1 VTFALLARAAGLAA
15 ALAAGEARAHDPC
28 GPGIDDGWVL
38 QRLRAS
44 GEFEAVLAAAAAHRL
59 QILITEVRP
68 GPDGRR
74 ALVSHGLRVDAEYFY
89 PASAIKTFAA
99 VAAMRALGDAPLATP
114 LALCERGA
122 RRCTRTR
129 DPSNRAGGRITIGHE
144 IRKMQIVSDNGAFNR
159 LYDFVGHRALNESLT
174 GLGFASLRIHHRLS
188 TDEPAGAQ
196 RSTPGAELR
205 PQAGPRRE
213 VPARTSDLR
222 LAPHPAGGT
231 AIGAGFLVDGS
242 LVPGPMDFADKN
254 GASLCDLQRLTLA
267 LTLPDEG
274 PALGLSP
281 AQRGFLVEAM
291 TVDPHAS
298 DNPRYTD
305 PAQAVA
311 RFKPM
316 LPGLERTLPRA
327 RIRYVNKA
335 GKAYGFHVE
344 NAYVEDR
351 ASGRAALVTA
361 TIYAD
366 ADGVLDDDRYDY
378 ATVTAPFYA
387 ALGAVVGRAL
397 VD

>member
-44 GEFEAVLAAAAAHRL
+44 GEFEAVLAAGAAHRL

-174 GLGFASLRIHHRLS
+174 GLGFASLRIHHRRAPS
-188 TDEPAGAQ
+188 CA
-196 RSTPGAELR
+196 
-205 PQAGPRRE
+205 RR
-213 VPARTSDLR
+213 
-222 LAPHPAGGT
+222 
-231 AIGAGFLVDGS
+231 
-242 LVPGPMDFADKN
+242 
-254 GASLCDLQRLTLA
+254 
-267 LTLPDEG
+267 
-274 PALGLSP
+274 
-281 AQRGFLVEAM
+281 
-291 TVDPHAS
+291 
-298 DNPRYTD
+298 
-305 PAQAVA
+305 
-311 RFKPM
+311 
-316 LPGLERTLPRA
+316 RA
-327 RIRYVNKA
+327 RAARC
-335 GKAYGFHVE
+335 
-344 NAYVEDR
+344 R
-351 ASGRAALVTA
+351 RGRATCDSRRTRRAGRRSARGSSSTGRWCRGRWTSPTRTGRRCA
-361 TIYAD
+361 TCS
-366 ADGVLDDDRYDY
+366 G
-378 ATVTAPFYA
+378 
-387 ALGAVVGRAL
+387 
-397 VD
+397 